1 MARLTEK
8 GTTTTLPSI
17 KRPSYCCIHSV
28 RNFVVESR
36 GRGKSAYA
44 FIYFERN
51 PFYSMSVVSEIMS
64 QKGVVTVDSKDNPSA
79 LDVAKLMA
87 KNRIGSVLVIEGDD
101 NKKPVGIVT
110 ERDIIKK
117 VSAQNKS
124 ADQVAV
130 RHIMSSPLVTIKS
143 IDSIDTA
150 AETIAEN
157 KVKRLVVLEQ
167 DGSMV
172 GVLSVSDIA
181 KKLAKILTE
190 DYSRYRSLRN
200 LLDMG

>member
-1 MARLTEK
+1 MY
-8 GTTTTLPSI
+8 G
-17 KRPSYCCIHSV
+17 V
-28 RNFVVESR
+28 
-36 GRGKSAYA
+36 
-44 FIYFERN
+44 
-51 PFYSMSVVSEIMS
+51 SVVSEIMP
-64 QKGVVTVDSKDNPSA
+64 QKKVVVTVDIADNPSA

-87 KNRIGSVLVIEGDD
+87 KHRIGSIVVTEGN
-101 NKKPVGIVT
+101 NKNPVGLVT

-117 VSAQNKS
+117 VTAQNKS

-130 RHIMSSPLVTIKS
+130 RHIMSSPVITVQS

-150 AETIAEN
+150 AGTIAEN
-157 KVKRLVVLEQ
+157 RIKRLVVLEQ

-172 GVLSVSDIA
+172 GILSVSDIA

-200 LLDMG
+200 LLETD

>member
-1 MARLTEK
+1 MQDHLTGAK
-8 GTTTTLPSI
+8 PGSSSFLSPRT
-17 KRPSYCCIHSV
+17 V
-28 RNFVVESR
+28 RR
-36 GRGKSAYA
+36 KH
-44 FIYFERN
+44 IYFEKS
-51 PFYSMSVVSEIMS
+51 FAYSVSVVSEIMP
-64 QKGVVTVDSKDNPSA
+64 QKVVVTVDIKDNPSA

-87 KNRIGSVLVIEGDD
+87 KHRIGSVLVIEGD

-117 VSAQNKS
+117 VSAQNKR

-130 RHIMSSPLVTIKS
+130 RHIMSSPLVTVKS

-150 AETIAEN
+150 AEIIAEN

-167 DGSMV
+167 DGLMV
-172 GVLSVSDIA
+172 GILSISDIA

-200 LLDMG
+200 LLEV

>member
-1 MARLTEK
+1 
-8 GTTTTLPSI
+8 
-17 KRPSYCCIHSV
+17 
-28 RNFVVESR
+28 
-36 GRGKSAYA
+36 
-44 FIYFERN
+44 
-51 PFYSMSVVSEIMS
+51 MSVVSEIMP
-64 QKGVVTVDSKDNPSA
+64 QKAVVTVDINDNPSA

-87 KNRIGSVLVIEGDD
+87 RHRIGSVVVIEGNN
-101 NKKPVGIVT
+101 NKKPVGMVT

-117 VSAQNKS
+117 VSAENKS

-130 RHIMSSPLVTIKS
+130 RHIMSSPLVTVKS

-172 GVLSVSDIA
+172 GILSVSDIA

-200 LLDMG
+200 LMDVG

>member
-1 MARLTEK
+1 
-8 GTTTTLPSI
+8 
-17 KRPSYCCIHSV
+17 V
-28 RNFVVESR
+28 
-36 GRGKSAYA
+36 
-44 FIYFERN
+44 
-51 PFYSMSVVSEIMS
+51 SVVSEIIP
-64 QKGVVTVDSKDNPSA
+64 QERVVVTVDINDDPSA

-87 KNRIGSVLVIEGDD
+87 KHRIGSIVVIEGN

-130 RHIMSSPLVTIKS
+130 RHIMSSPLITVKS
-143 IDSIDTA
+143 IDSVDTA

-157 KVKRLVVLEQ
+157 KIKRLVVLEQ

-172 GVLSVSDIA
+172 GILSVSDIA

-190 DYSRYRSLRN
+190 DYNRYRSLRN
-200 LLDMG
+200 LLDTD

>member
-1 MARLTEK
+1 
-8 GTTTTLPSI
+8 
-17 KRPSYCCIHSV
+17 V
-28 RNFVVESR
+28 
-36 GRGKSAYA
+36 
-44 FIYFERN
+44 
-51 PFYSMSVVSEIMS
+51 SVVSEIIP
-64 QKGVVTVDSKDNPSA
+64 QERVVVTVDINDNPSA

-87 KNRIGSVLVIEGDD
+87 KHRIGSIVVIEGN

-130 RHIMSSPLVTIKS
+130 RHIMSSPLITVKS
-143 IDSIDTA
+143 IDSVDTA
-150 AETIAEN
+150 AETITEN

-172 GVLSVSDIA
+172 GILSVS
-181 KKLAKILTE
+181 
-190 DYSRYRSLRN
+190 
-200 LLDMG
+200 

>member
-1 MARLTEK
+1 
-8 GTTTTLPSI
+8 
-17 KRPSYCCIHSV
+17 
-28 RNFVVESR
+28 
-36 GRGKSAYA
+36 
-44 FIYFERN
+44 
-51 PFYSMSVVSEIMS
+51 MSVVSEIIP
-64 QKGVVTVDSKDNPSA
+64 KKTVVTIDINDNPSA

-87 KNRIGSVLVIEGDD
+87 KHRIGSVVVIEGNNNN
-101 NKKPVGIVT
+101 NKKPVGIIT

-130 RHIMSSPLVTIKS
+130 RHIMSSPLVSINA

-172 GVLSVSDIA
+172 GILSVSDIA

-190 DYSRYRSLRN
+190 DYNRYRSLRN
-200 LLDMG
+200 LLDMS

>member
-1 MARLTEK
+1 
-8 GTTTTLPSI
+8 
-17 KRPSYCCIHSV
+17 
-28 RNFVVESR
+28 
-36 GRGKSAYA
+36 
-44 FIYFERN
+44 
-51 PFYSMSVVSEIMS
+51 MSVVSEIMP
-64 QKGVVTVDSKDNPSA
+64 QKAVVTVDIDDNPSA

-87 KNRIGSVLVIEGDD
+87 KHRIGSVLVIEGD

-130 RHIMSSPLVTIKS
+130 RHIMSSPLVTVKS

-172 GVLSVSDIA
+172 GILSISDIA
-181 KKLAKILTE
+181 RKLAKILTE

-200 LLDMG
+200 LLDIGR

>member
-1 MARLTEK
+1 
-8 GTTTTLPSI
+8 
-17 KRPSYCCIHSV
+17 
-28 RNFVVESR
+28 
-36 GRGKSAYA
+36 
-44 FIYFERN
+44 
-51 PFYSMSVVSEIMS
+51 MSVVSEIIP
-64 QKGVVTVDSKDNPSA
+64 KKAVVTVDINDNPSA
-79 LDVAKLMA
+79 LDVTRLMA
-87 KNRIGSVLVIEGDD
+87 KHRIGSVVVIEGKNN
-101 NKKPVGIVT
+101 NKKPVGIIT

-117 VSAQNKS
+117 VSAQNKT
-124 ADQVAV
+124 ANQVAV
-130 RHIMSSPLVTIKS
+130 RHIMSSPLVTVNS

-172 GVLSVSDIA
+172 GILSVSDIA

-200 LLDMG
+200 LLDMD

>member
-1 MARLTEK
+1 
-8 GTTTTLPSI
+8 
-17 KRPSYCCIHSV
+17 V
-28 RNFVVESR
+28 
-36 GRGKSAYA
+36 
-44 FIYFERN
+44 
-51 PFYSMSVVSEIMS
+51 SVVSEIMP
-64 QKGVVTVDSKDNPSA
+64 QKKVIVTVDINDNPSA

-87 KNRIGSVLVIEGDD
+87 KHRIGSIVVIEGK
-101 NKKPVGIVT
+101 NKSPVGMVT

-117 VSAQNKS
+117 VTAQNKS

-130 RHIMSSPLVTIKS
+130 RHIMSSPLITVKS

-157 KVKRLVVLEQ
+157 RVKRLVVLEQ

-172 GVLSVSDIA
+172 GILSVSDIA

-190 DYSRYRSLRN
+190 DYSRYRSLRDM
-200 LLDMG
+200 LDTD

>member
-1 MARLTEK
+1 
-8 GTTTTLPSI
+8 
-17 KRPSYCCIHSV
+17 
-28 RNFVVESR
+28 
-36 GRGKSAYA
+36 
-44 FIYFERN
+44 
-51 PFYSMSVVSEIMS
+51 MSVVSEIIP
-64 QKGVVTVDSKDNPSA
+64 QERVVVTVDINDSPSA

-87 KNRIGSVLVIEGDD
+87 KHRIGSIVVIEGN

-130 RHIMSSPLVTIKS
+130 RHIMSSPLITVKS
-143 IDSIDTA
+143 MDSVDTA

-157 KVKRLVVLEQ
+157 KIKRLVVLEQ

-172 GVLSVSDIA
+172 GILSVSDIA

-190 DYSRYRSLRN
+190 DYNRYRSLRN
-200 LLDMG
+200 LLDTD

>member
-1 MARLTEK
+1 MY
-8 GTTTTLPSI
+8 G
-17 KRPSYCCIHSV
+17 V
-28 RNFVVESR
+28 
-36 GRGKSAYA
+36 
-44 FIYFERN
+44 
-51 PFYSMSVVSEIMS
+51 SVVSEIMP
-64 QKGVVTVDSKDNPSA
+64 QKRVVVTVNINDNPSA

-87 KNRIGSVLVIEGDD
+87 KHRIGSIVVTEGN
-101 NKKPVGIVT
+101 NKNPVGLVT

-117 VSAQNKS
+117 VTAQNKS

-130 RHIMSSPLVTIKS
+130 RHIMSSPVITVQS

-157 KVKRLVVLEQ
+157 RIKRLVVLEQ

-172 GVLSVSDIA
+172 GILSVSDIA

-200 LLDMG
+200 LLETD

>member
-1 MARLTEK
+1 M
-8 GTTTTLPSI
+8 
-17 KRPSYCCIHSV
+17 
-28 RNFVVESR
+28 
-36 GRGKSAYA
+36 YA
-44 FIYFERN
+44 V
-51 PFYSMSVVSEIMS
+51 SVVSEIMP
-64 QKGVVTVDSKDNPSA
+64 QKKVVVTVDINDNPSA

-87 KNRIGSVLVIEGDD
+87 KHRIGSIVVTEGN
-101 NKKPVGIVT
+101 NKNPVGLVT

-117 VSAQNKS
+117 VTAQNKS

-130 RHIMSSPLVTIKS
+130 RHIMSSPLITVQS

-157 KVKRLVVLEQ
+157 RIKRLVVLEQ

-172 GVLSVSDIA
+172 GILSVSDIA

-200 LLDMG
+200 LLDTD

>member
-1 MARLTEK
+1 MY
-8 GTTTTLPSI
+8 G
-17 KRPSYCCIHSV
+17 V
-28 RNFVVESR
+28 
-36 GRGKSAYA
+36 
-44 FIYFERN
+44 
-51 PFYSMSVVSEIMS
+51 SVVSEIMP
-64 QKGVVTVDSKDNPSA
+64 QKKVVVTVDIADNPSA

-87 KNRIGSVLVIEGDD
+87 KHRIGSIVVTEGN
-101 NKKPVGIVT
+101 NKNPVGLVT

-117 VSAQNKS
+117 VTAQNKS

-130 RHIMSSPLVTIKS
+130 RHIMSSPVITVQS

-157 KVKRLVVLEQ
+157 RIKRLVVLEQ

-172 GVLSVSDIA
+172 GILSVSDIA

-200 LLDMG
+200 MLDSD

>member
-1 MARLTEK
+1 
-8 GTTTTLPSI
+8 
-17 KRPSYCCIHSV
+17 
-28 RNFVVESR
+28 
-36 GRGKSAYA
+36 
-44 FIYFERN
+44 
-51 PFYSMSVVSEIMS
+51 MSVVSEIMP
-64 QKGVVTVDSKDNPSA
+64 QKAVVTVDIDDNPSA

-87 KNRIGSVLVIEGDD
+87 KHRIGSVLVIEGD

-130 RHIMSSPLVTIKS
+130 RHIMSSPLIAVKS

-150 AETIAEN
+150 AEAMAKN

-167 DGSMV
+167 DGTMI

-181 KKLAKILTE
+181 KKLAKIMTN
-190 DYSRYRSLRN
+190 DYGRYRSLRN
-200 LLDMG
+200 MLDID